1 MSHVEDAAR
10 ALARLAQDIDSV
22 AGLLAAGALPIL
34 VARCAAALARSS
46 TSSSLSSGEGKA
58 NGEEECEAGEQ
69 RIGVACA
76 VALCNL
82 STATDRAPFAPHIG
96 DLVALL
102 AAAPRGGA
110 TAPLGRM
117 VANLAASSI
126 ESKTLL
132 GEGRALEAVHGA
144 LAELCAS
151 SGNEEAKEAGG
162 AEGREGGG
170 RAAVEELLGALA
182 TLVRRHGANA
192 GRLVELGA
200 LPLLLRLL
208 RGDDV
213 DGCAI
218 VLANL
223 FEADD
228 ALLSPDVREELIAIV
243 AHDAAAYRLSAVLA
257 K

>member
-1 MSHVEDAAR
+1 M
-10 ALARLAQDIDSV
+10 
-22 AGLLAAGALPIL
+22 
-34 VARCAAALARSS
+34 
-46 TSSSLSSGEGKA
+46 
-58 NGEEECEAGEQ
+58 
-69 RIGVACA
+69 
-76 VALCNL
+76 
-82 STATDRAPFAPHIG
+82 
-96 DLVALL
+96 
-102 AAAPRGGA
+102 
-110 TAPLGRM
+110 
-117 VANLAASSI
+117 

-151 SGNEEAKEAGG
+151 SGDGAAKEAGDGDGDGDSDG
-162 AEGREGGG
+162 ARKGVVGEHEGGG
-170 RAAVEELLGALA
+170 RAATEALDAPRATEELLGALA

-192 GRLVELGA
+192 ARLVELGA

-213 DGCAI
+213 DGCAT

-228 ALLSPDVREELIAIV
+228 ALLSPDVREELLAVV
-243 AHDAAAYRLSAVLA
+243 ARDAAAYRLRRVLA